1 MVNGYFVFIGSKGH
15 YSREKLSIISAI
27 KFSLAYFEHRD
38 ILWVPI
44 SLEEVLR
51 VAGAV
56 NLKKADGIFTAKNLG
71 VKGVH
76 SDDLLLIGLEQVES
90 DVMMHFYPVEVKSE
104 LIKND
109 VLEKARNRLNIRKN

>member
-1 MVNGYFVFIGSKGH
+1 M
-15 YSREKLSIISAI
+15 
-27 KFSLAYFEHRD
+27 
-38 ILWVPI
+38 PI

-76 SDDLLLIGLEQVES
+76 SDDLLLIGLEQVEN

-104 LIKND
+104 LIKTMY
-109 VLEKARNRLNIRKN
+109 